1 MPMNTGTALQ
11 SSGAIS
17 FNQMNIESGGSSG
30 TAFSMSNVNARNLVG
45 VKKANN
51 VSISASDFH
60 GAFRD
65 GHASGALC
73 NNHGVGIKH
82 VAVSTSGSNRFAQ
95 ISFGGEYNSF
105 ANARQAWRQFGSGAS
120 PTETPS
126 SSKSW
131 LGFQSGPIV
140 YVSQAAGGFRRF
152 AAGNGYGGYY
162 GHSGGYVSNTSS
174 VIKYY
179 RAQWDDDDGEGDI
192 YWDAAIVAVA
202 PGGYCTYNEY
212 GIRYQYNNY
221 RAINVMTRGD
231 TEDNDS
237 WPVDDV
243 SQSLGGIG
251 SSGENGITTAS
262 ENHATLRTV

>member
-65 GHASGALC
+65 GHASGAKC
-73 NNHGVGIKH
+73 NQHGVGIKH
-82 VAVSTSGSNRFAQ
+82 VALNSSGANRFHQ
-95 ISFGGEYNSF
+95 ISSGGEYNSYS
-105 ANARQAWRQFGSGAS
+105 NARSAWYSFGSGAS

-126 SSKSW
+126 SSKNW

-140 YVSQAAGGFRRF
+140 YVSQAAGGFRRYQN
-152 AAGNGYGGYY
+152 GNSYSTYIG
-162 GHSGGYVSNTSS
+162 GGYVSNTSS

-212 GIRYQYNNY
+212 GIRYNYSNY

-237 WPVDDV
+237 WPTED
-243 SQSLGGIG
+243 SLGFGWGVG
-251 SSGENGITTAS
+251 SGAENGIVTAS

>member
-1 MPMNTGTALQ
+1 MPMNDGTALQ

-30 TAFSMSNVNARNLVG
+30 TSFSMSNINARNLVG

-65 GHASGALC
+65 GHAVGARC
-73 NNHGVGIKH
+73 NQHGVGVKH
-82 VAVSTSGSNRFAQ
+82 VANNSSGSNRF
-95 ISFGGEYNSF
+95 SPTSVGGEYNSYN
-105 ANARQAWRQFGSGAS
+105 NASQAWYSFGSGAS

-126 SSKSW
+126 SSKTW
-131 LGFQSGPIV
+131 LGFQSGPVI

-179 RAQWDDDDGEGDI
+179 RALYEDDDGEGDL
-192 YWDAAIVAVA
+192 YWEAAVVAVA

-212 GIRYQYNNY
+212 GIRYNYSNY
-221 RAINVMTRGD
+221 RAINVKVTSD

-237 WPVDDV
+237 WPTSESDF
-243 SQSLGGIG
+243 GFGYG
-251 SSGENGITTAS
+251 SSSENGISTAS

>member
-140 YVSQAAGGFRRF
+140 YVSQAAGGFRRYQN
-152 AAGNGYGGYY
+152 GNSYSTYIG
-162 GHSGGYVSNTSS
+162 GGYVSNTSS

-237 WPVDDV
+237 WPTED
-243 SQSLGGIG
+243 SLGFGWGVG
-251 SSGENGITTAS
+251 SGAENGIVTAS